1 MSPTRSNGVKKRL
14 KTVKLINTISQETF
28 PLIKGWFYNESPSGW
43 RGGIGRGYSDVFGE
57 IPSRPFLP
65 ASVLLAPI
73 IFRSRHLQTK
83 CLCRE
88 SGPPLIF
95 TRSSSCPEPHSA
107 AWDIGLH
114 KVLIKTLS
122 DWLRTAEAGLLR
134 RGEAALSHAPLTI
147 TSSEAA
153 AGPSSLQED
162 RVVSSDL

>member
-14 KTVKLINTISQETF
+14 KTVKLMNTISQANISIDKR
-28 PLIKGWFYNESPSGW
+28 LVLRSPSGW
-43 RGGIGRGYSDVFGE
+43 RGVIGRGYSDVFDE

-65 ASVLLAPI
+65 VSLLLAPI
-73 IFRSRHLQTK
+73 IFWSRHLQTK

-88 SGPPLIF
+88 SGTPLIF
-95 TRSSSCPEPHSA
+95 TRSSSCPEPHGA

-122 DWLRTAEAGLLR
+122 DWLRTAEAGLLC
-134 RGEAALSHAPLTI
+134 RGEAALSHAPSTT

-153 AGPSSLQED
+153 ARPSSLQED
-162 RVVSSDL
+162 RVVYSDS